1 MAKQNSGWLFTQKN
15 GLNQKEM
22 QAVADPKPKAPAAA
36 ESKAYPTAVK
46 VWLVTGLVMIFVQV
60 VVGGITRLTGSGLSI
75 TEWEIVTGTLPP
87 LSEAGW
93 EAAFDKYKAT
103 PQYAK
108 INEGM
113 TMGEFK
119 FIYFWE
125 YIHRLWARLMGFVFA
140 IPLAIFWARGMV
152 DRPLLK
158 RLGVVFL
165 LAALVASFGWIMV
178 ASGLIDR
185 PWVNAYKLTMHL
197 SLALILF
204 SYLFWTTLRAIQPQP
219 RRIEDKRL
227 KRGALAVT
235 AIGALQIVLGGIMS
249 GMKAGLYYPTWPDM
263 NGEAIPAVLREPSNW
278 IVENFV
284 QYDASLFMPAL
295 VQLAHRTTAY
305 LLTALVLWLAWRI
318 LRSAKVPQ
326 LRVGAVLLVSVL
338 IVQVALGVLTV
349 LHCVGTVPVGLG
361 VYHQAGALLLLSAIL
376 YVDYQ
381 VLGVRY

>member
-1 MAKQNSGWLFTQKN
+1 M
-15 GLNQKEM
+15 E
-22 QAVADPKPKAPAAA
+22 AVAKPEVTSPPRPAPR
-36 ESKAYPTAVK
+36 SYPTVVK
-46 VWLVTGLVMIFVQV
+46 LWLVAGLVMIFVQV

-87 LSEAGW
+87 LN
-93 EAAFDKYKAT
+93 EAAWEMEFDKYKAT

-152 DRPLLK
+152 DKPLLK

-204 SYLFWTTLRAIQPQP
+204 SYLFWTTLKVIQPRPQ
-219 RRIEDKRL
+219 RIGDKML

-235 AIGALQIVLGGIMS
+235 VIGTLQIVLGGIMS

-263 NGEAIPAVLREPSNW
+263 NGEAMPSVLLSTSNW
-278 IVENFV
+278 TVENFV
-284 QYDASLFMPAL
+284 NYDASLFMPAFI
-295 VQLAHRTTAY
+295 QIFHRTTAY
-305 LLTALVLWLAWRI
+305 VLTALVLWFAYQGLKR
-318 LRSAKVPQ
+318 AKTPH
-326 LRVGAVLLVSVL
+326 LRVGLYLLVSVL
-338 IVQVALGVLTV
+338 IIQVVLGILTV
-349 LHCVGTVPVGLG
+349 VNCVGTVPVALG

-381 VLGVRY
+381 LLGKRY